1 MTVQEAV
8 KGRRSVRRF
17 LEKQVSDDAVGLLK
31 EALRWAPSAGNL
43 QARKFYF
50 VFCEELR
57 VKIAN
62 HCFGQMFI
70 QEAPLVVVA
79 CGDLS
84 RISPY
89 GKRGRELYV
98 IQDVAAAVEN
108 LMLQAHELGL
118 GSVWVGA
125 FDEAGVAKTL
135 DMPDSLRPLAV
146 VPVGWP
152 GHKPIAPKRDL
163 ADEAVSVIKGA

>member
-1 MTVQEAV
+1 MTVQEAI
-8 KGRRSVRRF
+8 KGRRSIRRF
-17 LEKQVSDDAVGLLK
+17 LDKEIPDDAIEALK

-50 VFCEELR
+50 VFEQGLR

-70 QEAPLVVVA
+70 SGAPLVVVA

-89 GKRGRELYV
+89 GKRGTELYV
-98 IQDVAAAVEN
+98 IQDAAVAVEN
-108 LMLQAHELGL
+108 MMLQAHELGL

-125 FDEAGVAKTL
+125 FDERGVAKAL
-135 DMPDSLRPLAV
+135 VLPDSLRPLAI

-152 GHKPIAPKRDL
+152 GHRPLPPKRLPVEETVD
-163 ADEAVSVIKGA
+163 VIK

>member
-1 MTVQEAV
+1 MTVQEAI
-8 KGRRSVRRF
+8 KNRRSIRRF
-17 LEKQVSDDAVGLLK
+17 LDKEIPEDAVESLK

-43 QARKFYF
+43 QSRKFYF
-50 VFCEELR
+50 VFCKELR

-70 QEAPLVVVA
+70 SGAPLVVVA

-84 RISPY
+84 RIEPY
-89 GKRGRELYV
+89 GKKGKELYV
-98 IQDVAAAVEN
+98 IQDAAVAVEN
-108 LMLQAHELGL
+108 MMLQAHELGL

-125 FDEAGVAKTL
+125 FDEHGVAKTL
-135 DMPDSLRPLAV
+135 ALPDSLRPLAI

-152 GHKPIAPKRDL
+152 GHKPIAPKRVL
-163 ADEAVSVIKGA
+163 ADEAVEVIR